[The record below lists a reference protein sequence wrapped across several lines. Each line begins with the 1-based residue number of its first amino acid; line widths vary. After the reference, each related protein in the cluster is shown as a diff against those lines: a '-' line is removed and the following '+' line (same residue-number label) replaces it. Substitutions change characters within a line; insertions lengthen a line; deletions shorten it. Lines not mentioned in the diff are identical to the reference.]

1 MNVVELKNISKLYL
15 IGNTEVKAIKKVD
28 LEIKKS
34 DFISIV
40 GPSGSGKTSLLNIIG
55 CLDKPTNGEVKILG
69 EDVNLLNDEELSYL
83 RNHRIGFIFQS
94 FNLIPVLTAFEN
106 IEYPLILAQVNK
118 KERKEKAEKMLEE
131 VGLINF
137 KNHRPNELSGG
148 QKQRV
153 AIARAL
159 VTNPELVLA
168 DEPSANIDS
177 ETGEVIIEIMK
188 KMNKN
193 FSTTFIFSTHDE
205 RIMKHAQ
212 KIIKIRDGL
221 LCDN

>member
-1 MNVVELKNISKLYL
+1 VNVVELKNISKLYL